1 MSDLRPWLF
10 DGALALALTALSL
23 IAVVG
28 GAPDIGSRD
37 PLSFTLLMLES
48 LPLIAR
54 RRFPLA
60 VLAIT
65 AGATVMHAALAGP
78 GGVNEG
84 LGSFVAL
91 FTVAELHERRVSV
104 PAAIIM
110 GAAFAALIVVRGGI
124 PSALQGL
131 LTTQLVIAAAWVL
144 GDWSRT
150 RRRFA
155 QAVEDRAR
163 LLEQAG
169 EEQARRAVQDERD
182 RIARELH
189 DIVTHHVSVIVIQAG
204 GALAAVERR
213 PEQAREALQAIDRTA
228 RAALTDMRRMLGIL
242 GPGGLEPISG
252 SDPAASATAREPMPD
267 LDRLGELIEQ
277 VRAAGLPVDLAIVG
291 QPRPLD
297 VGVGLSAYR
306 IVQESLTNALKHA
319 HGARAAVELRYEP
332 SALTVSVR
340 DEGGTG
346 QHDLGTSTGS
356 GRGLIGMRERAAL
369 FGGTLEAGPTPTGYR
384 VVARLPLDPTSAP
397 SPAPPQPPSPSGSS
411 T

>member
-1 MSDLRPWLF
+1 LF
-10 DGALALALTALSL
+10 DGALALALTALS
-23 IAVVG
+23 IVAVVG

-48 LPLIAR
+48 LPLVVR

-60 VLAIT
+60 VLGIT
-65 AGATVMHAALAGP
+65 AGATIIHATLAGP

-84 LGSFVAL
+84 LGSVVAL
-91 FTVAELHERRVSV
+91 FTVAEMHERRVSV

-110 GAAFAALIVVRGGI
+110 GASFAALIVVRGGI

-131 LTTQLVIAAAWVL
+131 LTTQLVIAAAWFL

-155 QAVEDRAR
+155 QAIQDRAR
-163 LLEQAG
+163 LLEQER

-213 PEQAREALQAIDRTA
+213 PEQARDALQAIDRTA

-242 GPGGLEPISG
+242 GPGGLEPVAG
-252 SDPAASATAREPMPD
+252 SDGAAATAGREPMPD

-277 VRAAGLPVDLAIVG
+277 VRAAGLPVELAIVG

-332 SALTVSVR
+332 AALTVSVR
-340 DEGGTG
+340 DEGATG
-346 QHDLGTSTGS
+346 QHDLGTTTGT

-384 VVARLPLDPTSAP
+384 VVARLPLDPSAP
-397 SPAPPQPPSPSGSS
+397 TGPS